1 MTDALKLAAGREFVK
16 RVEADLGYALDSHI
30 IDLFMD
36 NADKLNFTDEDCLAV
51 GNVVYADKGIAPT
64 KKWW

>member
-1 MTDALKLAAGREFVK
+1 MTDQSKIDQGRAFVK
-16 RVEADLGYALDSHI
+16 RVEADLGYALDNNI

-36 NADKLNFTDEDCLAV
+36 NSEKLNFSDEDCLEV
-51 GNVVYADKGIAPT
+51 GNAVYADKGIAPT